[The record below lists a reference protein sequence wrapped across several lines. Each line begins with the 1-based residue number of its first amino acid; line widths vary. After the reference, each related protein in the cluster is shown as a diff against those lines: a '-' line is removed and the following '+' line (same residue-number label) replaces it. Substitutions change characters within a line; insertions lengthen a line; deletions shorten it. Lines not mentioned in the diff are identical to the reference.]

1 MELPEVDGEVR
12 AIASMAQ
19 VLQSDPFPALRRGP
33 LTTLQV
39 NLGYRC
45 NQACRHCHVGAGP
58 QRTEMMAPATLALI
72 PRVLE
77 ARQIGQLD
85 LTGGAPE
92 LHPGFRSLV
101 QGARKLGVRVIDRC
115 NLTILL
121 EPDQQDLAAFLARE
135 SVVVMA
141 SLPCYLEA
149 NVDRQRGT
157 GAFAASIAG
166 LRQLNRLGYGQSG
179 SPLELNLVYNPQG
192 PSLPPPQQ
200 ALEEDFRR
208 HLGERYGVVFNRLLT
223 LANMPIERFAAS
235 LKLSGELESY
245 RALLRENHNPAHL
258 DQVMCRQL
266 ISVDWRGRLFDC
278 DFNQMLGQP
287 SPGLSDLSDLLEC
300 DPAGGAIAVADHCF
314 GCTAGD
320 GSSCG
325 GALT

>member
-235 LKLSGELESY
+235 LKLSGELEAY

-287 SPGLSDLSDLLEC
+287 SPGLSDLADLLEC

>member
-1 MELPEVDGEVR
+1 MQPPEVHAEVH
-12 AIASMAQ
+12 AIESMARG
-19 VLQSDPFPALRRGP
+19 LQTDPFPPLRRGP

-58 QRTEMMAPATLALI
+58 QRTEMMEPATLALI

-85 LTGGAPE
+85 VTGGAPE
-92 LHPGFRSLV
+92 LHPGFRGLV
-101 QGARKLGVRVIDRC
+101 QGARELGVRVIDRC

-121 EPDQQDLAAFLARE
+121 EPDQKDLAAFLARQ

-149 NVDRQRGT
+149 NVDRQRGS

-166 LRQLNRLGYGQSG
+166 LLQLNRLGYGQKG

-200 ALEEDFRR
+200 ALEEEYRR
-208 HLGERYGVVFNRLLT
+208 NLGERYGVVFNRLLT
-223 LANMPIERFAAS
+223 LANMPIERFATS
-235 LKLSGELESY
+235 LKLSGELEPY
-245 RALLRENHNPAHL
+245 LALLRENHNPAHL
-258 DQVMCRQL
+258 NQVMCRQL

-287 SPGLSDLSDLLEC
+287 SPGLSDLSDLLQC
-300 DPAGGAIAVADHCF
+300 DPAGGAIAVAEHCF
-314 GCTAGD
+314 GCTAGA

>member
-1 MELPEVDGEVR
+1 MPQTDTNPSLGR
-12 AIASMAQ
+12 APIAT
-19 VLQSDPFPALRRGP
+19 DPFPALRRGP

-58 QRTEMMAPATLALI
+58 QRTEMMDPATLALV
-72 PRVLE
+72 PRVLA
-77 ARQIGQLD
+77 ARQIGQVD

-101 QGARKLGVRVIDRC
+101 QQARALGVQVIDRC

-121 EPDQQDLAAFLARE
+121 QPDQQDLGAFLA
-135 SVVVMA
+135 SQTVVVMA

-149 NVDRQRGT
+149 NVDRQRGAGT
-157 GAFAASIAG
+157 FAASIEA
-166 LRQLNRLGYGQSG
+166 LRQLNSLGYGHSG
-179 SPLELNLVYNPQG
+179 SKLELNLVYNPQG
-192 PSLPPPQQ
+192 ASLPPPQK

-208 HLGERYGVVFNRLLT
+208 NLGERYGVVFNSLFT

-235 LKLSGELESY
+235 LQLNGELEPY
-245 RALLRENHNPAHL
+245 RSLLRQKYNPIHL
-258 DQVMCRQL
+258 NNVMCRQL
-266 ISVDWRGRLFDC
+266 ISVDWRGQLYDC
-278 DFNQMLGQP
+278 DFNQMLGKR
-287 SPGLSDLSDLLEC
+287 SPGLLFLSDLLEC
-300 DPAGGAIAVADHCF
+300 DPAGAPIAVADHCF

-325 GALT
+325 GALA